1 MNWDVWGPIIAGG
14 VGSGIATYAALR
26 VEIAL
31 LKQRQSQADQ
41 DRIEYR
47 AQQAERLKALELEI
61 KSAHDRIDKL
71 QRSRADT
78 IF

>member
-14 VGSGIATYAALR
+14 IGSGVATYAALR

-31 LKQRQSQADQ
+31 LKQRQTQAEL
-41 DRIEYR
+41 DRSEYR
-47 AQQAERLKALELEI
+47 SHQAELIKGLDAEI
-61 KSAHDRIDKL
+61 VRAHDRIDKL